1 MDTMVQQYGIAA
13 GMAVKYVGGSY
24 MSRVERGQPEEKNP
38 VEPVS
43 AARQRE
49 AVDFLAQRVW
59 AADAM
64 TAPGKLL
71 ERMAPN
77 RWSHWGMGPGGT
89 FAGRQDYAWND
100 RVLAIQTVLLN
111 GVTAGP
117 LLARL
122 REQET
127 RSADSYRLAEHFDR
141 LTRALW
147 GEVGS
152 ANPAAIKSLEGPHT
166 RRELQRA
173 FVDRMANMVVDP
185 PPGAPDDARALARLT
200 LTRVDARCARALAAA
215 TPMGDDTRA
224 HLLETR
230 ARIKRALEAGRQTD
244 AAAAARP
251 GGPPGGAITP

>member
-1 MDTMVQQYGIAA
+1 
-13 GMAVKYVGGSY
+13 
-24 MSRVERGQPEEKNP
+24 
-38 VEPVS
+38 
-43 AARQRE
+43 
-49 AVDFLAQRVW
+49 
-59 AADAM
+59 
-64 TAPGKLL
+64 
-71 ERMAPN
+71 
-77 RWSHWGMGPGGT
+77 
-89 FAGRQDYAWND
+89 
-100 RVLAIQTVLLN
+100 
-111 GVTAGP
+111 
-117 LLARL
+117 
-122 REQET
+122 
-127 RSADSYRLAEHFDR
+127 
-141 LTRALW
+141 
-147 GEVGS
+147 VGS